1 MRKDPVSSNPA
12 ECPAFRTVKAYK
24 IKIKSPT
31 ISNVQCTHVLI
42 CKHKIITHLII
53 NLCKTGFIKGIEKKG
68 NQNIESK
75 KAYFLKVHI
84 L

>member
-31 ISNVQCTHVLI
+31 ISNVHTYLYVNIKYVDAHSNKKI
-42 CKHKIITHLII
+42 KKHTL
-53 NLCKTGFIKGIEKKG
+53 
-68 NQNIESK
+68 
-75 KAYFLKVHI
+75 
-84 L
+84 

>member
-31 ISNVQCTHVLI
+31 ISNVHTYLYI

-53 NLCKTGFIKGIEKKG
+53 NLCKTTGFKKGIEKKS
-68 NQNIESK
+68 NQNIESE